1 MKAQL
6 MKSSR
11 KDKKYMV
18 KMDGKTIHFGA
29 AGMDDF
35 TITGDEEQKKRYMAR
50 HQKENWNDS
59 KTAGFWAKLV
69 LWNKKTIRESLRDIQ
84 RRFGI
89 SVELNAL

>member
-11 KDKKYMV
+11 KEKKFMV

-50 HQKENWNDS
+50 HQKENWNDRFS
-59 KTAGFWAKLV
+59 AGFWAKHV
-69 LWNKKTIRESLRDIQ
+69 LWNKKTISGSLRDIQ

-89 SVELNAL
+89 IVEN

>member
-11 KDKKYMV
+11 KEKKFMV

-35 TITGDEEQKKRYMAR
+35 TITGDEEQKKRYMTR
-50 HQKENWNDS
+50 HRKDCLLYTS
-59 KTAGFWAKLV
+59 DAA
-69 LWNKKTIRESLRDIQ
+69 DD
-84 RRFGI
+84 
-89 SVELNAL
+89 

>member
-11 KDKKYMV
+11 KEKKFMV

-50 HQKENWNDS
+50 HRKENWNDRFS
-59 KTAGFWAKLV
+59 AGFWAKHL
-69 LWNKKTIRESLRDIQ
+69 LWNKKTIRAPTANKGKIK
-84 RRFGI
+84 
-89 SVELNAL
+89 

>member
-1 MKAQL
+1 MRPQVL
-6 MKSSR
+6 KSSR
-11 KDKKYMV
+11 KEKKYMV

-50 HQKENWNDS
+50 HQKENWKDS
-59 KTAGFWAKLV
+59 KTTGFWAKNL
-69 LWNKKTIRESLRDIQ
+69 LWNKKTIRESAKDIQ

-89 SVELNAL
+89 SVSVE

>member
-1 MKAQL
+1 

-11 KDKKYMV
+11 KEKKFMV

-50 HQKENWNDS
+50 HQKENWRDS
-59 KTAGFWAKLV
+59 QTAGFWAKHV
-69 LWNKKTIRESLRDIQ
+69 LWNKKTIRESLKDIQ

-89 SVELNAL
+89 SVVLR

>member
-1 MKAQL
+1 MKALL

-11 KDKKYMV
+11 KEKKYMV

-50 HQKENWNDS
+50 HRKENWNDRFS
-59 KTAGFWAKLV
+59 AGFWAKHL
-69 LWNKKTIRESLRDIQ
+69 LWNKKTIRESAKDIQ

-89 SVELNAL
+89 IVEI

>member
-1 MKAQL
+1 

-11 KDKKYMV
+11 KEKKYMV

-50 HQKENWNDS
+50 HRKENWNDRFS
-59 KTAGFWAKLV
+59 AGFWAKHV
-69 LWNKKTIRESLRDIQ
+69 LWNKKSISGSLRDIQ

-89 SVELNAL
+89 SVEMK

>member
-11 KDKKYMV
+11 KEKKFMV

-50 HQKENWNDS
+50 HLKENWNDRFS
-59 KTAGFWAKLV
+59 AGFWAKHV
-69 LWNKKTIRESLRDIQ
+69 LWNKKQSA
-84 RRFGI
+84 
-89 SVELNAL
+89 ALSGTFKGVLV

>member
-11 KDKKYMV
+11 KEKKYMV

-50 HQKENWNDS
+50 HRKEN
-59 KTAGFWAKLV
+59 
-69 LWNKKTIRESLRDIQ
+69 
-84 RRFGI
+84 
-89 SVELNAL
+89 

>member
-11 KDKKYMV
+11 KEKKYMV

-59 KTAGFWAKLV
+59 KTAGFWAKHV

-89 SVELNAL
+89 SVEQ